1 MAKKTLLIKSKQRT
15 NRTEASQ
22 FLHQLADKIAEG
34 QVVLRQG
41 PEEIN
46 LKLPQFLTLQFKAD
60 DKDKPRKGIEH
71 RLEFEIKWFDDD
83 SASAPLE
90 LG

>member
-1 MAKKTLLIKSKQRT
+1 MARKTLLIKSKQRT
-15 NRTEASQ
+15 NRGEASEM
-22 FLHQLADKIAEG
+22 LRQLADKIAEG

-41 PEEIN
+41 PETIT
-46 LKLPQFLTLQFKAD
+46 LTLPQYFTLQIKAD

-71 RLEFEIKWFDDD
+71 RLEVEIKWFDDD